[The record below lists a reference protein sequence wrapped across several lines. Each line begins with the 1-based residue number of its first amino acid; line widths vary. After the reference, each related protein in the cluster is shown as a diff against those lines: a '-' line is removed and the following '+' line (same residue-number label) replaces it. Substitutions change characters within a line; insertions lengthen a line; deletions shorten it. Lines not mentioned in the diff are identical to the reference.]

1 MATLQVK
8 QIRVPEGQT
17 LEIQDVSWAELEEIL
32 QDLGEK
38 RNTRIAYSDGT
49 LSIVAP
55 LPEHEVDKVCIGEC
69 VKVLFDELEIDYTSY
84 GSTTFKN
91 QRMSKAVEPDDC
103 FYLQYADR
111 MAGKPRIDLAVDPPP
126 EFAIEVDLTSKTQL
140 NAYQG
145 LGVAELWRYD
155 AGRLRIDCLQNGE
168 YVEVSESPLFPGWPI
183 KEAVERYVRQAKA
196 TNQRKAKKAFRQW
209 VTARIG
215 GDDDLS

>member
-1 MATLQVK
+1 MATLQVR

-17 LEIQDVSWAELEEIL
+17 LEIQDVSWAELENIL

-69 VKVLFDELEIDYTSY
+69 VKVLLDELEIDYTSY

-91 QRMSKAVEPDDC
+91 KNMLKAVEPDDC
-103 FYLQYADR
+103 FYFQYADQ
-111 MAGKPRIDLAVDPPP
+111 MAGKLRIDLNVDPVP
-126 EFAIEVDLTSKTQL
+126 ELAIEVDLSSKTQL
-140 NAYQG
+140 EAYQG
-145 LGVAELWRYD
+145 LGIAELWRYD
-155 AGRLRIDCLQNGE
+155 TGRLRIDCLQNGE
-168 YVEVSESPLFPGWPI
+168 YVEVDESPLFPGWPV
-183 KEAVERYVRQAKA
+183 KAAVERYVRSARA

-209 VTARIG
+209 VIERIA
-215 GDDDLS
+215 DDKNA